1 MFIDSHC
8 HLPHGK
14 YTKTTEQLIQDAL
27 SAGVTNIIAI
37 GTSAKEN
44 ESAIKTADSFEGV
57 YCSIGIHVDEDRDKT
72 TESLKQVLLEQ
83 LKYTKKIVAI
93 GECGI
98 DISEG
103 ENSRPIQD
111 QINLFEMQIQLAIEN
126 NLSVIIHNRNG
137 DDTVVRLLKQ
147 YVPQGLRA
155 IAHSFS
161 QSWEYAQQLLS
172 LGAYLS
178 FSGMITYKGRK
189 NIAEIIQKMPLDR
202 MLIET
207 DAPYL
212 PPEGFRGQPNEP
224 KNVVAVAQKIAEV
237 RVDTLEHIALQTYEN
252 TKTIFAVH

>member
-37 GTSAKEN
+37 GTSVKEN
-44 ESAIKTADSFEGV
+44 ESAIKTADSFGGV
-57 YCSIGIHVDEDRDKT
+57 YCSVGIHVDEDRDKT
-72 TESLKQVLLEQ
+72 TES
-83 LKYTKKIVAI
+83 
-93 GECGI
+93 
-98 DISEG
+98 
-103 ENSRPIQD
+103 
-111 QINLFEMQIQLAIEN
+111 LFEMQIQLAIEN